1 MKTSDKV
8 SIALVVLLLLWV
20 GGHYLGGNQG
30 PIEPDTGFT
39 SYDIVKV
46 KAAIRTEY
54 RERGFEV
61 LDVQL
66 IKESDRK
73 LSGVAEIAKGWVGPD
88 GNAGCL
94 QRYAVC
100 MQEAAG
106 AANTGATLSGKE
118 LRDFCENRTER
129 SSGCTYVKET
139 VACEATMDID
149 SHKPIWSCQ

>member
-20 GGHYLGGNQG
+20 GGHYLGGHQG
-30 PIEPDTGFT
+30 PIEPETGFT
-39 SYDIVKV
+39 NYDIVKV
-46 KAAIRTEY
+46 KASTRAEY

-73 LSGVAEIAKGWVGPD
+73 LSGVAELAKGWVGPY

-94 QRYAVC
+94 QRYASC
-100 MQEAAG
+100 MQEVVASG
-106 AANTGATLSGKE
+106 TTLSGKE
-118 LRDFCENRTER
+118 LRDFCQDRTER
-129 SSGCTYVKET
+129 SSGCTYAKET
-139 VACEATMDID
+139 VACEATMDVD
-149 SHKPIWSCQ
+149 SHKQIWSCQ